1 MSLPE
6 TTLSSPLLE
15 ASYKYFFQEIGAPT
29 QNLKT
34 ETGRLV
40 RALLQVTGGPTA
52 ETSIRHTPGMTPN
65 LSTLGSQG
73 RAPPEIA
80 LPLLQESSR
89 FLTGYLSAL
98 TSGIHSELGLDI
110 SGIQSIQTDLA
121 TSPRLLTSF
130 QNMLYWTN
138 VVELAVDAA
147 TTSTWNLVAQ
157 TLVCRRFVAIN
168 DQGKWVILTYDAA
181 LMFKDMMYSRFLI
194 DCLAVMDPSRSAL
207 SANLESFVA
216 WGNRVLVDHGNEGYE
231 LIKGVESLSKVR
243 MVDTAERWLDSA
255 SQAREMVDKYK
266 SRETSFGGG
275 TLIQELWNFLVSIPT
290 VEQQAEVFG
299 FLKLMG
305 HPYVNPRTG
314 CRKVQ
319 SIVHTPDKME
329 FEACEALGHSF
340 CHLYT
345 KGYLA
350 IKGEW
355 PPLEFSPRPGGLPT
369 RLEELFRKSHPTLAF
384 GFTQYDQTDWEWA
397 TFLPHIS
404 YDMGAD
410 ILDLMSDKAL
420 SNPRSEFDAPWYGK
434 LDYNPPKATGSKRVL
449 EQLLVKD
456 KLNMEEVVR
465 RVQAGD
471 IPFDW
476 KIVSVSPKEREMK
489 LDPRMFAKMVLEMRS
504 YFVLSEKNLKEG
516 VFKYIN
522 EQTMTLNRQEL
533 LARFLTLTK
542 PNNDRWV
549 RLTVE
554 IDYSSWNLHFS
565 SQNND
570 PVGNRLNQIYGQEG
584 IYTTAHNFFDECLV
598 VMDDGDYPP
607 EGLTSETR
615 TQVLNGEMYLDT
627 VWSEHD
633 RGFEGITQGVWT
645 ASTTALG
652 HQAVQDLGI
661 PFIQSGQGDNQVYT
675 FSIYIPDGVE
685 KNDVSAYIRKLEKEI
700 LLRLNHTAAQVGHEI
715 KPEECIC
722 STSFF
727 SYGKEIYVD
736 GVYVPSLPKF
746 ISRIFPTT
754 TSDSPSTYEMVATV
768 ASGGTAA
775 TEKSNISIPC
785 LTLCKFV
792 ESLTIRRSLNRS
804 MLHKTLLRDELQ
816 LLSAGNKEV
825 EQVVLDLLCTIPGN
839 LGGLPISSPLEFLYR
854 GHSDPLA
861 SSLTGLLLLQ
871 DIPGVREY
879 LSCLEKGWFFKPD
892 PEPQGL
898 ILDPYALPFDSPSPP
913 STAVAAEVTPV
924 LLTVVKN
931 KDLVEL
937 KLVASE
943 EVRSALFAWLGS
955 VKPFYP
961 KVSHDLYK
969 CSPVGVLDG
978 LTKRFTNTRTLVN
991 LTKRAGTNLARVSM
1005 GADLHYLRNTI
1016 RRVMKVFKVGKI
1028 LSEIH
1033 SPSNS
1038 YETLRRLRRFWK
1050 LGDLEGV
1057 TNLHPLSSGMV
1068 LGLPE
1073 NHKLLRG
1080 HGEVVCMS
1088 PVTNSE
1094 ECHSTRGPYTP
1105 FLGNRT
1111 DDKMVG
1117 KWVRPVDSSPP
1128 LRDVLKILMIQE
1140 MMTLPGSKLWGTLDM
1155 LAQSRTT
1162 VNLDLLRNFL
1172 RTKFGGTNA
1181 HRYRTRDDPKGS
1193 FVNISTNWPTNLVV
1207 STNHAGN
1214 LGQTD
1219 YPFDFTEA
1227 ITCLQGLMAWWCFKR
1242 PRNAPFGLV
1251 LQVDVGRMSPVVD
1264 HIIDSNLPGTL
1275 DFPPANSYYLMATQV
1290 VVSSNTKSSA
1300 KFIQNDIL
1308 TSLPRTGGDID
1319 AALVNLLLSHLSG
1332 RIPVSN
1338 RFGHTM
1344 GEPSYRRI
1352 VDLPE
1357 LRKITYGRFCS
1368 CLSTAIRLKVS
1379 YGTAVLSASRPAQCR
1394 SIITRMVNTE
1404 VRRSVPSLYGSFR
1417 ELIYPTDC
1425 PIPGVGLG
1433 QPEAIRALPSF
1444 MSAVREQALSYN
1456 NPIDVQVYLR
1466 GSSSISKALTALL
1479 GNEAV
1484 NLFLLG
1490 SQPDWAVARELI
1502 YVSRSILSTQ
1512 ADEITRV
1519 RMLLA
1524 LSRVVGLVERI
1535 SVCNSSPEECM
1546 RLLRLTELPTH
1557 TSKPMRSYRYALPV
1571 LTTESVGIG
1580 TSNKLH
1586 YAIPRVSAEEL
1597 AVSMWERSADLLE
1610 PAVRWSP
1617 ITSITNQGVKEV
1629 LIIGIGD
1636 GRMIPALNH
1645 HWRVTGVDLG
1655 SVLARQGQ
1663 GMVDYR
1669 PPYCLESFR
1678 LHPVSWV
1685 HGGDITN
1692 PVVRNILF
1700 EESCLGAY
1708 DLILIDVDGVPTEA
1722 RLECRAHLAQSGVP
1736 TYCKVFI
1743 EPEDCNRLVDSF
1755 CSYHEKG
1762 DMLWE
1767 TPTYTDREFILGG
1780 SAAPLGLYGSSL
1792 MVSGKHPER
1801 IVRKDVLVETREQ
1814 LSAQEFFLDLTGDF
1828 HSGDVPVAVS
1838 ECRSL
1843 WSYMQG
1849 EWTSEVELV
1858 TVLLRNHA
1866 PRKRVRAL
1874 VELLKLGKIKL

>member
-15 ASYKYFFQEIGAPT
+15 ASYKYFFDELGAQT

-40 RALLQVTGGPTA
+40 RALIQVVGGPTS
-52 ETSIRHTPGMTPN
+52 ETSIRHTPEMTPR
-65 LSTLGSQG
+65 LSTLGSCG
-73 RAPPEIA
+73 RVPIEVAES
-80 LPLLQESSR
+80 LLQDSSR
-89 FLTGYLSAL
+89 FLTGYLAAL
-98 TSGIHSELGLDI
+98 TSGIKEELGLDI
-110 SGIQSIQTDLA
+110 SGIQNLQTNLSV
-121 TSPRLLTSF
+121 SPRLLTSF
-130 QNMLYWTN
+130 RDMLYWTN

-147 TTSTWNLVAQ
+147 TTSTWNLIAQ

-168 DQGKWVILTYDAA
+168 DQGKWIILTYDAA
-181 LMFKDMMYSRFLI
+181 LMFKDMMYSRFLVE
-194 DCLAVMDPSRSAL
+194 CLSAMDPSRSGL
-207 SANLESFVA
+207 SPNLEAFVL
-216 WGNRVLVDHGNEGYE
+216 WGNRVLLQHGNEGYE
-231 LIKGVESLSKVR
+231 LIKGVEALAKVR
-243 MVDTAERWLDSA
+243 MVDMVEKWLDSA

-266 SRETSFGGG
+266 LKEQALGGG
-275 TLIQELWNFLVSIPT
+275 CLVQELWNFLVSIPAI
-290 VEQQAEVFG
+290 EQQAEVFG

-355 PPLEFSPRPGGLPT
+355 PPLEFTPRPGGVPT
-369 RLEELFRKSHPTLAF
+369 RLEELCRKSHPTLAF
-384 GFTQYDQTDWEWA
+384 GFTQYDQSDWEWA

-434 LDYNPPKATGSKRVL
+434 LDYNPPRATGSKRVL

-465 RVQAGD
+465 RVQSGD

-504 YFVLSEKNLKEG
+504 FFVLSEKNLKEG

-542 PNNDRWV
+542 PNSDRWV

-598 VMDDGDYPP
+598 VMDNGDYPP
-607 EGLTSETR
+607 EGLTAETR
-615 TQVLNGEMYLDT
+615 EQVLNGEMYLDT

-645 ASTTALG
+645 VSTTALG
-652 HQAVQDLGI
+652 HQAVQDMGI

-685 KNDVSAYIRKLEKEI
+685 RCDISTYVRGLEKEI
-700 LLRLNHTAAQVGHEI
+700 LTRLNYTAAQVGHEI

-746 ISRIFPTT
+746 VSRIFPTT
-754 TSDSPSTYEMVATV
+754 TSDSPSTYEMIATV

-785 LTLCKFV
+785 LSLCKFI
-792 ESLTIRRSLNRS
+792 ESLTIRRSVNRS
-804 MLHKTLLRDELQ
+804 MLHKGLLRDELQ
-816 LLSAGNKEV
+816 LLSGGDEKV

-854 GHSDPLA
+854 GHSDPVA
-861 SSLTGLLLLQ
+861 SSLTGLLFLQ
-871 DIPGVREY
+871 NIPGVREY
-879 LSCLEKGWFFKPD
+879 LTCLEKGWFFKPE
-892 PEPQGL
+892 PQPQGL
-898 ILDPYALPFDSPSPP
+898 ILDPYSLPFDTPSPP
-913 STAVAAEVTPV
+913 STAVSAEVTPV
-924 LLTVVKN
+924 LLQVVKN
-931 KDLVEL
+931 QDLVEL

-943 EVRSALFAWLGS
+943 EVRAALFTWLGS
-955 VKPFYP
+955 VTPFYP

-991 LTKRAGTNLARVSM
+991 LTKQAGTNLARVSIN
-1005 GADLHYLRNTI
+1005 ADLNYLRSTI
-1016 RRVMKVFKVGKI
+1016 RRVMKVFKVGKAI
-1028 LSEIH
+1028 SDIH

-1038 YETLRRLRRFWK
+1038 YEVIRKLRRSWG

-1057 TNLHPLSSGMV
+1057 TNLHPLSSGRI
-1068 LGLPE
+1068 LSLPD
-1073 NHKLLRG
+1073 G
-1080 HGEVVCMS
+1080 HRELCGSGEVVCMS
-1088 PVTNSE
+1088 PITNSDS
-1094 ECHSTRGPYTP
+1094 CHSTRGPYTP
-1105 FLGNRT
+1105 FLGNKT
-1111 DDKMVG
+1111 EDKMVG

-1140 MMTLPGSKLWGTLDM
+1140 MMTIPGSRLWLALDT

-1162 VNLDLLRNFL
+1162 VSLDLLRNFL
-1172 RTKFGGTNA
+1172 RTRFGGTNA

-1207 STNHAGN
+1207 STNHAGD

-1227 ITCLQGLMAWWCFKR
+1227 VTCLQGLMAWWCFKC
-1242 PRNAPFGLV
+1242 PREAPFGLV
-1251 LQVDVGRMSPVVD
+1251 LQVDVQRMSPVSD
-1264 HIIDSNLPGTL
+1264 HIIDSALNGILE
-1275 DFPPANSYYLMATQV
+1275 FPVAHSYYLMATKV
-1290 VVSSNTKSSA
+1290 IVSSNTKSSA
-1300 KFIQNDIL
+1300 KFVQNDIL
-1308 TSLPRTGGDID
+1308 SSLPHSEGDVD
-1319 AALVNLLLSHLSG
+1319 AALINLLLSHLSG
-1332 RIPVSN
+1332 RIPVSSK
-1338 RFGHTM
+1338 FGHTL

-1357 LRKITYGRFCS
+1357 LRKLTYGRFCS

-1379 YGTAVLSASRPAQCR
+1379 YGAALLSVAKPSRCKQ
-1394 SIITRMVNTE
+1394 ILTKMVNTE
-1404 VRRSVPSLYGSFR
+1404 VRRSIPSLYGSFR
-1417 ELIYPTDC
+1417 ELIYPQDS

-1433 QPEAIRALPSF
+1433 QPEAIRALPAF
-1444 MSAVREQALSYN
+1444 MTVIRDQAISYD
-1456 NPIDVQVYLR
+1456 NPIDVQVFLR
-1466 GSSSISKALTALL
+1466 GSSSISKALTALI

-1484 NLFLLG
+1484 NLLSSDARQG
-1490 SQPDWAVARELI
+1490 VTVAKELI
-1502 YVSRSILSTQ
+1502 YVARSILSTQ

-1524 LSRVVGLVERI
+1524 LARASGILHRI
-1535 SVCNSSPEECM
+1535 SICNSSPEESM
-1546 RLLRLTELPTH
+1546 RSLRLSDESLPGAQAL
-1557 TSKPMRSYRYALPV
+1557 RSYRFALP
-1571 LTTESVGIG
+1571 LFSLEPMGVGM
-1580 TSNKLH
+1580 SNKLD
-1586 YAIPRVSAEEL
+1586 YQLPRVAPEEL
-1597 AVSMWERSADLLE
+1597 ALSLWERSSTRLE
-1610 PAVRWSP
+1610 PAMRWSP
-1617 ITSITNQGVKEV
+1617 ITSVVNHSVKEV
-1629 LIIGIGD
+1629 LILGIGD
-1636 GRMIPALNH
+1636 GRMVPALH
-1645 HWRVTGVDLG
+1645 PDWRITGVDLG
-1655 SVLARQGQ
+1655 TVLARQGQ

-1669 PPYCLESFR
+1669 PPFCPESFK

-1692 PVVRNILF
+1692 PTVLDILF
-1700 EESCLGAY
+1700 EECSLGAY
-1708 DLILIDVDGVPTEA
+1708 DLVLIDVDGVPTEE
-1722 RLECRAHLAQSGVP
+1722 RLACRMHLAQSGVP
-1736 TYCKVFI
+1736 TFCKVFV
-1743 EPEDCNRLVDSF
+1743 EPEESDKLINSF
-1755 CSYHEKG
+1755 CSYREDG
-1762 DMLWE
+1762 DVLWE
-1767 TPTYTDREFILGG
+1767 TPTYTDREYILGG
-1780 SAAPLGLYGSSL
+1780 SAAPMGIFGSTSFS
-1792 MVSGKHPER
+1792 VRRHPDKVQRDEVTVTMDEMTS
-1801 IVRKDVLVETREQ
+1801 I
-1814 LSAQEFFLDLTGDF
+1814 QEFYLDLLGDF
-1828 HSGDVPVAVS
+1828 HTNDGSLHVRD
-1838 ECRSL
+1838 CRSL
-1843 WSYMQG
+1843 WSYMDG
-1849 EWTSEVELV
+1849 NWSTEIELI

-1866 PRKRVRAL
+1866 PRRRVKAL
-1874 VELLKLGKIKL
+1874 TELLKSGGVKL